1 MGPRCIGEIGGQKM
15 YLSQRWS
22 SKSLG
27 PATVVPIHL
36 VGSMTAKRIKGQTKT
51 QGGFDCVP

>member
-1 MGPRCIGEIGGQKM
+1 MYWRDWTSKM

>member
-1 MGPRCIGEIGGQKM
+1 M

-27 PATVVPIHL
+27 PGTIVPI
-36 VGSMTAKRIKGQTKT
+36 QTKT